1 MKRYCVIGEK
11 LPHTM
16 SPQIHRMFFDI
27 KGEEGEYG
35 VREFTREQIKNARAE
50 HLRYDGVNVTVPY
63 KQTVMPLLDEISA
76 EARHIGAVNTIK
88 NVGGRLV
95 GYNTDPYGFTAMLK
109 KNGVDV
115 KGKKAVV
122 LGSGGAARSVLYALK
137 ELGAQVTYVRRDED
151 EELEGYEYITY
162 PQLEESGS
170 GCLLV
175 NTTPLGMYPHEEGCA
190 VSEQV
195 FTRFEAAADVV
206 YNPVMTTFV
215 RRALKAGGRA
225 FSGLYM
231 LVAQAMGSQGIWRG
245 EEIDVQ
251 DIDPIYN
258 ALLRDYFL
266 QNGGNIWLVGLMSC
280 GKSTLGRALAREL
293 GKTFADADEYTEKIA
308 GMTIPQMFERG
319 EDFFR
324 MWETRALLQLAEQ
337 KNLVVAAGGGAV
349 TRAVNRDAMRSSGV
363 VVYVKRSVENIVG
376 QVDCSGRPLLAGG
389 AEKLFGIYAARKS
402 LYEGCAHFTADN
414 NGSEQEGLERIK
426 EILHET
432 GDN

>member
-1 MKRYCVIGEK
+1 
-11 LPHTM
+11 
-16 SPQIHRMFFDI
+16 
-27 KGEEGEYG
+27 
-35 VREFTREQIKNARAE
+35 
-50 HLRYDGVNVTVPY
+50 
-63 KQTVMPLLDEISA
+63 MPLLDEISA

-109 KNGVDV
+109 KNGVNV

-151 EELEGYEYITY
+151 EELEGYEYLTY

-280 GKSTLGRALAREL
+280 GKSTLGRALAREQ